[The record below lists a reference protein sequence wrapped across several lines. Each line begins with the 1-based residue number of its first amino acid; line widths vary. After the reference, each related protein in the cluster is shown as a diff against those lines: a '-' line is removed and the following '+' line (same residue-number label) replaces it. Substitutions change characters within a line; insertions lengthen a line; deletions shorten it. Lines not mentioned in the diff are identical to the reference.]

1 VVGREDEVG
10 CVACRATWVGQR
22 TLVDLNH
29 VGPTQLGKVTDEA
42 IAYDSGTDYDAL
54 CTGWKLTHL
63 ETPKIGY
70 MNEICSISPQYHG
83 QKIG

>member
-1 VVGREDEVG
+1 
-10 CVACRATWVGQR
+10 
-22 TLVDLNH
+22 
-29 VGPTQLGKVTDEA
+29 VTDEA

-70 MNEICSISPQYHG
+70 MNEIRSISPQYHG